1 MMMQLASILLIGA
14 GFVVCAIGMSK
25 GATDRNAALRELL
38 DKELDVP
45 TRSPQDLSK
54 LMEKAGAYADRAMG
68 QSQAVGKV
76 RFWLIQSGSTLK
88 SGEFGAMVA
97 MGALVVA
104 ALLYLF
110 TDSIIGALVGL
121 VVIPMLANSRLK
133 SKAAKRVA
141 KLESQLPETLQLI
154 AGSLDSGTSLLLG
167 MELAGAEGESP
178 LADELARVVAESSV
192 GRPLLEGLEAMS
204 ERIGSKDI
212 SWTVKAIRIQHQ
224 TGGKLAD
231 TLRIL
236 ADFMHTRQEV
246 RGEVRALSAEARIS
260 GKILIIMPISIAVFL
275 YLTRREYIAPLF
287 DTLPGNFMLAA
298 AALGLLLGHI
308 AMKKLSKVEV

>member
-1 MMMQLASILLIGA
+1 MIQLASILLIGA
-14 GFVVCAIGMSK
+14 GFVVCAIGVSK
-25 GATDRNAALRELL
+25 SLSDRNAALKELL
-38 DKELDVP
+38 DAELDEP
-45 TRSPQDLSK
+45 TKSPQDISK
-54 LMEKAGAYADRAMG
+54 LMEKAGEFADRAMG

-76 RFWLIQSGSTLK
+76 RFRLIQSGSTLR

-97 MGALVVA
+97 MGSLIIA
-104 ALLYLF
+104 ALAYLL
-110 TDSIIGALVGL
+110 TDSIIAPLIGL
-121 VVIPMLANSRLK
+121 VAVPMLALSRLK
-133 SKAAKRVA
+133 SKAAKRVE

-178 LADELARVVAESSV
+178 LSDELARVVAESAV
-192 GRPLLEGLEAMS
+192 GRPLLEGLDAMS

-212 SWTVKAIRIQHQ
+212 AWTVKAIRIQHQ

-260 GKILIIMPISIAVFL
+260 GKILIVMPLSIATFL
-275 YLTRREYIAPLF
+275 YLVRREYIAPLF
-287 DTLPGNFMLAA
+287 DTLPGNIMLGAA
-298 AALGLLLGHI
+298 SLGILLGHI
-308 AMKKLSKVEV
+308 TMKKLAKVEV

>member
-1 MMMQLASILLIGA
+1 MCIR
-14 GFVVCAIGMSK
+14 
-25 GATDRNAALRELL
+25 DR
-38 DKELDVP
+38 
-45 TRSPQDLSK
+45 
-54 LMEKAGAYADRAMG
+54 
-68 QSQAVGKV
+68 SQAVGKV
-76 RFWLIQSGSTLK
+76 RFRLIQSGSTLR

-97 MGALVVA
+97 MGSLIIA
-104 ALLYLF
+104 ALAYLL
-110 TDSIIGALVGL
+110 TDSIIAPLIGL
-121 VVIPMLANSRLK
+121 VAVPMLALSRLK
-133 SKAAKRVA
+133 SKAAKRVE

-178 LADELARVVAESSV
+178 LSDELARVVAESAV
-192 GRPLLEGLEAMS
+192 GRPLLEGLDAMS

-212 SWTVKAIRIQHQ
+212 AWTVKAIRIQHQ

-260 GKILIIMPISIAVFL
+260 GKILIVMPLSIAAFL
-275 YLTRREYIAPLF
+275 YLVRREYIAPLF
-287 DTLPGNFMLAA
+287 DTLPGNIMLGAA
-298 AALGLLLGHI
+298 SLGILLGHI
-308 AMKKLSKVEV
+308 TMKKLAKVEV

>member
-1 MMMQLASILLIGA
+1 MIQLASIFLIGA
-14 GFVVCAIGMSK
+14 GFIFCAIGISRSL
-25 GATDRNAALRELL
+25 TDRNAALKELL
-38 DKELDVP
+38 DAELDKP

-54 LMEKAGAYADRAMG
+54 LMEKAGVFADRAMG

-76 RFWLIQSGSTLK
+76 RFRLIQSASNLRA
-88 SGEFGAMVA
+88 GEFGAMVA
-97 MGALVVA
+97 MGSLVTA

-110 TDSIIGALVGL
+110 TGAIIAALIGL
-121 VVIPMLANSRLK
+121 VVVPMLSLSRLK

-178 LADELARVVAESSV
+178 LADELARVVAESAV

-260 GKILIIMPISIAVFL
+260 GKILIMMPISITAFL
-275 YLTRREYIAPLF
+275 FLTRREYIAPLF
-287 DTLPGNFMLAA
+287 TTLPGNFMLGAA
-298 AALGLLLGHI
+298 SFGLLLGHI
-308 AMKKLSKVEV
+308 TMKKLAKVEV

>member
-1 MMMQLASILLIGA
+1 MIQLASILLIGA
-14 GFVVCAIGMSK
+14 GFVVCAIGVSK
-25 GATDRNAALRELL
+25 SLSDRNAALKELL
-38 DKELDVP
+38 DAELDEP
-45 TRSPQDLSK
+45 TKSPQDISK
-54 LMEKAGAYADRAMG
+54 LMEKAGEFADRAMG

-76 RFWLIQSGSTLK
+76 RFRLIQSGSTLR

-97 MGALVVA
+97 MGSLIIA
-104 ALLYLF
+104 ALAYLL
-110 TDSIIGALVGL
+110 TDSIIAALIGL
-121 VVIPMLANSRLK
+121 VAVPMLALSRLK
-133 SKAAKRVA
+133 SKAAKRVE

-178 LADELARVVAESSV
+178 LSDELARVVAESAV
-192 GRPLLEGLEAMS
+192 GRPLLEGLDAMS

-212 SWTVKAIRIQHQ
+212 AWTVKAIRIQHQ

-260 GKILIIMPISIAVFL
+260 GKILIVMPLSIAAFL
-275 YLTRREYIAPLF
+275 YLVRREYIAPLF
-287 DTLPGNFMLAA
+287 DTLPGNIMLGAA
-298 AALGLLLGHI
+298 SLGLLLGHI
-308 AMKKLSKVEV
+308 TMKKLAKVEV